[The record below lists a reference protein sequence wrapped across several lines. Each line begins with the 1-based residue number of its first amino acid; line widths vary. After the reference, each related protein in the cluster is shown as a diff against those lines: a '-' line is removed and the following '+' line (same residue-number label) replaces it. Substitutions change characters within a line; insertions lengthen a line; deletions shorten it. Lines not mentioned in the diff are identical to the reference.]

1 MSQFKLSLI
10 AIVTLLA
17 SLSCGGGGGGGEASG
32 NVVTGGQGGQ
42 VVVETEA
49 IQAAEAQRDSSE
61 AEEEPETLSAENV
74 DVEELNT
81 ESDEEVE
88 EEEIDVATAEEDPL
102 DGLLNALSV
111 FQSCLEDEGFEF
123 IGAPGQPGPDGETA
137 DPSSFTPDY
146 LQALQKCATESNI
159 LESFQAF
166 GEAQANLTTEQIE
179 ALNFGLPTFGECL
192 ERLGWTVG
200 ELIPDERG
208 ALSFG
213 ANGAG
218 LTPPEDSEGL
228 FPVDDINN
236 CRQEATEYT
245 EANYVADDEG

>member
-17 SLSCGGGGGGGEASG
+17 SLSCGGGGTGGEASG
-32 NVVTGGQGGQ
+32 NVVVGGQGGQ

-49 IQAAEAQRDSSE
+49 IQAAEAQRDSNE
-61 AEEEPETLSAENV
+61 AEDEPETLSAETV

-81 ESDEEVE
+81 ESDEEA

-111 FQSCLEDEGFEF
+111 FQNCLDDEGFEF

-228 FPVDDINN
+228 FPVDDINT